1 MLEVIHKTVAARILK
16 CHTMEKKLREATY
29 TAAVCRFR
37 EGTFFCF
44 LFGSE
49 CGTAQFSLFL
59 FPLFSCFSICPPWR
73 IMWPLLYC
81 RSGQFLV
88 WFISECGTAQLS
100 LSLFFLFSCATAD
113 IVIDVD
119 GLDNILP
126 SWSSSTSTSM
136 TIIFSPNQRPRK
148 CDMTERRTETHF
160 DIITTNAVRAAAIKL
175 QTKTKNLKLEIV
187 STQSFY
193 HLAHWKIREGLKEL
207 TTLAFGSTSA
217 PSLIPTS
224 RSI

>member
-1 MLEVIHKTVAARILK
+1 MYHSSEISFIMHNFPCPSQTEHLE
-16 CHTMEKKLREATY
+16 
-29 TAAVCRFR
+29 
-37 EGTFFCF
+37 
-44 LFGSE
+44 GSP
-49 CGTAQFSLFL
+49 TNYFSEFL

-136 TIIFSPNQRPRK
+136 TMIFLTNQRPRK
-148 CDMTERRTETHF
+148 SVMTEWHL
-160 DIITTNAVRAAAIKL
+160 DIMTSNALRAAAVKS
-175 QTKTKNLKLEIV
+175 QMYKF
-187 STQSFY
+187 SFY
-193 HLAHWKIREGLKEL
+193 MKLSFFSNK
-207 TTLAFGSTSA
+207 
-217 PSLIPTS
+217 
-224 RSI
+224 

>member
-1 MLEVIHKTVAARILK
+1 MISLSYSYLIIMYHSSEISFIMHNFPCPSQTEHLE
-16 CHTMEKKLREATY
+16 
-29 TAAVCRFR
+29 
-37 EGTFFCF
+37 
-44 LFGSE
+44 GSP
-49 CGTAQFSLFL
+49 TNYFSEFL

-126 SWSSSTSTSM
+126 SWSSSTLTSM
-136 TIIFSPNQRPRK
+136 KMWHDRKTWLINIDILTLWRPMPSGQRP
-148 CDMTERRTETHF
+148 
-160 DIITTNAVRAAAIKL
+160 
-175 QTKTKNLKLEIV
+175 
-187 STQSFY
+187 
-193 HLAHWKIREGLKEL
+193 
-207 TTLAFGSTSA
+207 
-217 PSLIPTS
+217 
-224 RSI
+224 